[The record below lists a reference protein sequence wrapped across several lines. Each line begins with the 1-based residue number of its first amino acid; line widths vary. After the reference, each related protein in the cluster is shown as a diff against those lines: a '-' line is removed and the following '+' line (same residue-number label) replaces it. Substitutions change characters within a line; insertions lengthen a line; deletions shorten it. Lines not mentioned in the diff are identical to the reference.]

1 MREGMG
7 NLTAVTEFIFLG
19 FSDLQDLQP
28 LLFVLVLLI
37 YLITLIGNGLIITV
51 TVADLALHT
60 PMYFFL
66 RNLSVLEICYTSVII
81 PKTLTNLLSERQ
93 TISFLGCVVQMYFF
107 IFFGSTE
114 CGLLAIM
121 SYDRYVAICNPMR
134 YSLIMNRKVTLSL
147 AAAVWIAGSMVACE
161 QTVAIFTL
169 PFCRSNKIN
178 HFFCDVLPI
187 LRLVSTD
194 TSFIKAIL
202 AFLTVLVIVLPF
214 LLIIASYT
222 SIICTILKMRSGEGR
237 RKAFSTC
244 SSHLITVTLF
254 YGSTF
259 VTYMRPSSNGSV
271 DIDRAI
277 SLFYTI
283 ITPTFNPI
291 IYSLKNKEV
300 KEALR
305 KLLGR
310 KMLYLIC
317 FP

>member
-1 MREGMG
+1 MER

-28 LLFVLVLLI
+28 LLFILILLI
-37 YLITLIGNGLIITV
+37 YLITLLGNGLIIAV
-51 TVADLALHT
+51 TVADLALPT

-66 RNLSVLEICYTSVII
+66 RNLSVLEICYTLIII
-81 PKTLTNLLSERQ
+81 PKTLTNLLSEWQ

-107 IFFGSTE
+107 IFFGSLE

-121 SYDRYVAICNPMR
+121 SYDRYVAICNPMH
-134 YSLIMNRKVTLSL
+134 YSLIMSRKVTLSL
-147 AAAVWIAGSMVACE
+147 AAAVWIAGSVVACE

-194 TSFIKAIL
+194 TSLIKAIL
-202 AFLTVLVIVLPF
+202 AFLAVVVIVIPF
-214 LLIIASYT
+214 LLIIASYA
-222 SIICTILKMRSGEGR
+222 SIIRTILKMHS
-237 RKAFSTC
+237 
-244 SSHLITVTLF
+244 
-254 YGSTF
+254 
-259 VTYMRPSSNGSV
+259 
-271 DIDRAI
+271 AI

-291 IYSLKNKEV
+291 IYSLRNKEV
-300 KEALR
+300 REALR
-305 KLLGR
+305 KLLAR
-310 KMLYLIC
+310 SRISL
-317 FP
+317 FS